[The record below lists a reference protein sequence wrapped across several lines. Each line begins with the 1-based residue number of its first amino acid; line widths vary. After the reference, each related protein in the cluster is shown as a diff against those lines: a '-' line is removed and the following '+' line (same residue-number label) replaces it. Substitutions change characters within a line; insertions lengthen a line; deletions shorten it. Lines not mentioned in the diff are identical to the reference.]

1 MRPQCAQPY
10 NVSSLCVLILSR
22 THDEVGGAGFLAK
35 REHYLLPPPGLFC
48 TLAFKGLRGNLNL
61 KASSIFTQHILTFAR
76 KSLKGEGT
84 TSTPPPPCVRACPHC
99 VSSLQKERY
108 HKKIPKY
115 FKYKFYVFCF
125 LKIIFNVNNENF
137 FANFILKTSSTVF

>member
-1 MRPQCAQPY
+1 MHHSNSDYFTCIINMRPQCAQPY

-84 TSTPPPPCVRACPHC
+84 TSTPPLPVYAPVLIVCP
-99 VSSLQKERY
+99 LY
-108 HKKIPKY
+108 KKKDITKKSQNILNIN
-115 FKYKFYVFCF
+115 FTFFVF
-125 LKIIFNVNNENF
+125 LR
-137 FANFILKTSSTVF
+137 